1 MAQDFAGDSGDPGD
15 RGDFSEEGWPR
26 RLGDPRDPR
35 DPNKSS
41 DPHGQHDR
49 WPDEAPTPEVARVV
63 LKVDQS
69 ITLKRTAAAA
79 WLTAYGDAV
88 PSLPIKPTRMELAIL
103 IALAETYGR
112 TLDNDARFIPV
123 IDFIADYGAVVFVQR
138 VMYGA
143 RPASDNIAD
152 FDVTAY
158 AAENAR
164 LAEAVRDARV
174 AFEFLCATWPEVF
187 LAQTH
192 AVLAGLG
199 IRVRPP
205 EADLVPPLSDIEDQ
219 RHGVN
224 ENDRDKDGD
233 NHRDHNDG
241 DDEGND
247 SDSEEGGHA

>member
-1 MAQDFAGDSGDPGD
+1 VAQDFSGDSGDL
-15 RGDFSEEGWPR
+15 GDFSKDGWPQR
-26 RLGDPRDPR
+26 SGDPRDPR
-35 DPNKSS
+35 STNPDDAN
-41 DPHGQHDR
+41 DR
-49 WPDEAPTPEVARVV
+49 WPDEMPSVEVARVV
-63 LKVDQS
+63 LKVDAS

-79 WLTAYGDAV
+79 WLTAHGDAV
-88 PSLPIKPTRMELAIL
+88 PLLSVKPTRMELAVV
-103 IALAETYGR
+103 IALAETYGAP
-112 TLDNDARFIPV
+112 LYKESRFVPV

-143 RPASDNIAD
+143 RPVTD

-192 AVLAGLG
+192 LVLAGLG
-199 IRVRPP
+199 VHVRPP
-205 EADLVPPLSDIEDQ
+205 DADPIPPFSEVKDQ
-219 RHGVN
+219 GHGVD
-224 ENDRDKDGD
+224 EHESDTGSHYSGDHHDGD
-233 NHRDHNDG
+233 G
-241 DDEGND
+241 DEGND

>member
-1 MAQDFAGDSGDPGD
+1 VAQDFAGDSGDQ
-15 RGDFSEEGWPR
+15 GDFSGDSWPR
-26 RLGDPRDPR
+26 RSGDPRDPR
-35 DPNKSS
+35 STNPDDAN
-41 DPHGQHDR
+41 DR
-49 WPDEAPTPEVARVV
+49 WPDEMPSVEVARDV
-63 LKVDQS
+63 LKVDES

-79 WLTAYGDAV
+79 WLTAHGDAV
-88 PSLPIKPTRMELAIL
+88 PLLPVKPTRMELAVV
-103 IALAETYGR
+103 IALVETYGAP
-112 TLDNDARFIPV
+112 LYKESRFVPV
-123 IDFIADYGAVVFVQR
+123 IDFIADYGAIVFVQR

-143 RPASDNIAD
+143 RPVTD

-219 RHGVN
+219 RHGVD
-224 ENDRDKDGD
+224 ENDRDKDGH
-233 NHRDHNDG
+233 NHHDHNDG
-241 DDEGND
+241 DDDEGND

>member
-1 MAQDFAGDSGDPGD
+1 VAQDFSGDSGDPGD
-15 RGDFSEEGWPR
+15 GGDFGGDGWPR
-26 RLGDPRDPR
+26 RSGAPRDPRDPR
-35 DPNKSS
+35 DQS
-41 DPHGQHDR
+41 DR
-49 WPDEAPTPEVARVV
+49 WPDEAPTPDVARVV
-63 LKVDQS
+63 LKVDAS

-79 WLTAYGDAV
+79 WLTAHGDAV

-103 IALAETYGR
+103 IALAETYGP
-112 TLDNDARFIPV
+112 TLDNDARFVPV
-123 IDFIADYGAVVFVQR
+123 IDFIADYGAVKFVQR

-143 RPASDNIAD
+143 RPVTD

-219 RHGVN
+219 RHGVG
-224 ENDRDKDGD
+224 ENDRDKDGHNEGD
-233 NHRDHNDG
+233 HKDRDHNDG

-247 SDSEEGGHA
+247 SDGEEGGHA

>member
-1 MAQDFAGDSGDPGD
+1 VAQDFSGDSGDQD
-15 RGDFSEEGWPR
+15 DFSGDGWPR
-26 RLGDPRDPR
+26 RSGDPRDPR
-35 DPNKSS
+35 PTDPN
-41 DPHGQHDR
+41 DANDR
-49 WPDEAPTPEVARVV
+49 WPDEMPSVEVARVV
-63 LKVDQS
+63 LKVDAS

-79 WLTAYGDAV
+79 WLTAHGDAV
-88 PSLPIKPTRMELAIL
+88 PLLPVKPTRMELAVV
-103 IALAETYGR
+103 IALAETYGAP
-112 TLDNDARFIPV
+112 LYKESRFVPV
-123 IDFIADYGAVVFVQR
+123 IDFIADYGAVVFIQR

-143 RPASDNIAD
+143 RPVTD

-199 IRVRPP
+199 VRARPP
-205 EADLVPPLSDIEDQ
+205 EADLVPPLSDAEDQ
-219 RHGVN
+219 RHRVN

-233 NHRDHNDG
+233 NEGDHKDRDHHDDE

-247 SDSEEGGHA
+247 SDSEEGGDA

>member
-1 MAQDFAGDSGDPGD
+1 MAQDFAGDFGDPGD
-15 RGDFSEEGWPR
+15 FSEGGWPR
-26 RLGDPRDPR
+26 RSGDPRDQN
-35 DPNKSS
+35 DL
-41 DPHGQHDR
+41 

-63 LKVDQS
+63 LKIDAS

-79 WLTAYGDAV
+79 WLTAHGDAV
-88 PSLPIKPTRMELAIL
+88 PSLPINPTRMELAVVIT
-103 IALAETYGR
+103 LAETYGTALYR
-112 TLDNDARFIPV
+112 DARFVPV
-123 IDFIADYGAVVFVQR
+123 IDFIADYGAVKSVQR

-143 RPASDNIAD
+143 RPVTD

-199 IRVRPP
+199 VRVRPP
-205 EADLVPPLSDIEDQ
+205 EADLVPPVSDVEDQ
-219 RHGVN
+219 GRGADEH
-224 ENDRDKDGD
+224 
-233 NHRDHNDG
+233 HRKKGGHNDG
-241 DDEGND
+241 DDDEGNN
-247 SDSEEGGHA
+247 SASEEGGRG